1 MVLAMRMEMIAWVMA
16 LALAS
21 TVMRAE
27 ETAGAAE
34 VPAVE
39 AAIPEVVKALPAPA
53 MQAFPNGIRM
63 AVSSTSTEAQEH
75 VLQGLNHLHGGW
87 EFEASRHFAAALRAD
102 PDCLLAH
109 WGMVMAL
116 LNPTPETGPARNAAS
131 DRLLS
136 LIEAGKGT
144 ELERGYAYGLVK
156 YFDEGPAGAATAFR
170 RVAERFPN
178 EMQASVF
185 TALFNRGGYDAAGD
199 PTADQDA
206 AEKRLF
212 ALMEKHPDS
221 TVPLNALLT
230 VRAEAPDLSK
240 SLELA
245 RNLCRMA
252 PDYAPYFHL
261 LGHYEWRCG
270 HHGEAAAAFGKA
282 AGFYQKWMRE
292 NKAGIADCPEWIRAE
307 TYRIV
312 ALVSRGEFETGY
324 AAARQLAATPVP
336 DGRPASPG
344 ARFLLWDAKTLP
356 ARVLL
361 HRGFKG
367 NAQEASASLPRPDEV
382 KPLHRHSLAYW
393 WIDGLRIALEAQ
405 RLLDVGK
412 VDDARDAVAALT
424 RHGEG
429 MARIQGQAS
438 SGGERS
444 AWLRSFRA
452 LEVLASDLR
461 GKVAMAGPEDLRGT
475 AFNWF
480 SSAADRQLPSPLLL
494 PPMIL
499 TPMAVRLGEF
509 RLATGKPAEAVEAY
523 QRALRTFPNDI
534 SALDGLA
541 RAHSAAG
548 DSAKADETK
557 ALIGELKAH

>member
-1 MVLAMRMEMIAWVMA
+1 MRAMMMAWTMVLAMATGATRG
-16 LALAS
+16 
-21 TVMRAE
+21 E
-27 ETAGAAE
+27 ET
-34 VPAVE
+34 PAVE

-63 AVSSTSTEAQEH
+63 AVSSTSEVAQRH

-87 EFEASRHFAAALRAD
+87 EFEASRHFAVALRTD
-102 PDCLLAH
+102 PECLLAH

-156 YFDEGPAGAATAFR
+156 YFEEGPVGAATAFR
-170 RVAERFPN
+170 KVADRFPN

-185 TALFNRGGYDAAGD
+185 AALFNRGGYDAAGD
-199 PTADQDA
+199 PTADQEG

-212 ALMEKHPDS
+212 ALMERNPDS

-230 VRAEAPDLSK
+230 VRAEAPDLAK

-245 RNLCRMA
+245 RSLCRMA

-261 LGHYEWRCG
+261 SGHYEWRCG
-270 HHGEAAAAFGKA
+270 NHGAAALAFGKA

-292 NKAGIADCPEWIRAE
+292 NKADIADCPEWIRAE

-312 ALVSRGEFETGY
+312 AITSRGEFDIAY
-324 AAARQLAATPVP
+324 AAARQLAARPVP
-336 DGRPASPG
+336 EGRPASPG

-367 NAQEASASLPRPDEV
+367 NAQEAAASLPSPEEIR
-382 KPLHRHSLAYW
+382 PLHPHTLAYW
-393 WIDGLRIALEAQ
+393 WIDGLRIALETQ
-405 RLLDVGK
+405 RLLDIGK
-412 VDDARDAVAALT
+412 VDEARIAADALT
-424 RHGEG
+424 KHGES
-429 MARIQGQAS
+429 MARLQKHAAT
-438 SGGERS
+438 GGERS

-461 GKVAMAGPEDLRGT
+461 GKVAMAGPEDMRGA

-494 PPMIL
+494 PPMLL
-499 TPMAVRLGEF
+499 TPMATRLGEY
-509 RLATGKPAEAVEAY
+509 RLATRKPAEAVESY
-523 QRALRTFPNDI
+523 QRALRAFPNDV

-541 RAHSAAG
+541 RAQDAAG
-548 DSAKADETK
+548 DAEMAGQTRK
-557 ALIGELKAH
+557 LIGELKSH

>member
-1 MVLAMRMEMIAWVMA
+1 MRMEIMAWT
-16 LALAS
+16 LAAVLA
-21 TVMRAE
+21 TTATRAE
-27 ETAGAAE
+27 ETAAAVE
-34 VPAVE
+34 IPAVE
-39 AAIPEVVKALPAPA
+39 AAIPDVVKALPVPA

-63 AVSSTSTEAQEH
+63 AVSSTSDEAQQH

-87 EFEASRHFAAALRAD
+87 EFEASRHFAVALRAD
-102 PDCLLAH
+102 PECLLAH
-109 WGMVMAL
+109 WGMVMSL

-131 DRLLS
+131 DRMLA
-136 LIEAGKGT
+136 LIEQGKGT

-156 YFDEGPAGAATAFR
+156 YFDEGPVGAATAFR
-170 RVAERFPN
+170 RVSDRFPN

-199 PTADQDA
+199 PTADQEA

-221 TVPLNALLT
+221 SVPLNALLT

-245 RNLCRMA
+245 RSLCRMA

-270 HHGEAAAAFGKA
+270 NHGEAAAAFGKA

-336 DGRPASPG
+336 EGRPASPG

-367 NAQEASASLPRPDEV
+367 NAQEAAASLPNPEEI

-393 WIDGLRIALEAQ
+393 WIDGLRIALETQ

-412 VDDARDAVAALT
+412 VDEARLAVDALT
-424 RHGEG
+424 QHGEG
-429 MARIQGQAS
+429 MARIQAQAAT
-438 SGGERS
+438 GGERS

-461 GKVAMAGPEDLRGT
+461 GKVAMAGPKDLRGA

-480 SSAADRQLPSPLLL
+480 SSAADRQLPAPLLL
-494 PPMIL
+494 PPMLL
-499 TPMAVRLGEF
+499 TPMAVRLGEY
-509 RLATGKPAEAVEAY
+509 RLATDKPAEAVESY
-523 QRALRTFPNDI
+523 QRALKVFPNDI
-534 SALDGLA
+534 SALGGLA
-541 RAHSAAG
+541 RAYTAAG
-548 DSAKADETK
+548 DPAKAEETRK
-557 ALIGELKAH
+557 RIEDLKSH